1 MMTDAERIRMGL
13 TAAAGYPPPPH
24 HAHTPG
30 LYGPPT
36 ASPSSLLGAAKPPT
50 GLPGGPPLGYPPGF
64 PPGFGAA
71 VSAASISE
79 WARPTCTTISTSA
92 SSRRCTGKQFL
103 PPSS

>member
-1 MMTDAERIRMGL
+1 MGL

-71 VSAASISE
+71 VSAASLV
-79 WARPTCTTISTSA
+79 
-92 SSRRCTGKQFL
+92 GL
-103 PPSS
+103 PPSLNGHAPHAPPSAHPPPPGGAPGSSSSHHHPLR